1 MVLMDDNSAVILSLG
16 PFALPT
22 MQRSP
27 LHVLK
32 FDPSLVSPTLP
43 LSLSLSLSLSL
54 QSDQTLSQS
63 EFRALLAYWRTQR
76 GKSRKAAAG
85 KGYSGGPNSVQ
96 STQLK
101 VEDEVA

>member
-43 LSLSLSLSLSL
+43 LSLSLSLSL

>member
-43 LSLSLSLSLSL
+43 LSLSLSLSLCNPIRP
-54 QSDQTLSQS
+54 
-63 EFRALLAYWRTQR
+63 F
-76 GKSRKAAAG
+76 
-85 KGYSGGPNSVQ
+85 
-96 STQLK
+96 LK
-101 VEDEVA
+101 VSLELFLLIGALREERAERRRQARVTVVVLTQYRVLS